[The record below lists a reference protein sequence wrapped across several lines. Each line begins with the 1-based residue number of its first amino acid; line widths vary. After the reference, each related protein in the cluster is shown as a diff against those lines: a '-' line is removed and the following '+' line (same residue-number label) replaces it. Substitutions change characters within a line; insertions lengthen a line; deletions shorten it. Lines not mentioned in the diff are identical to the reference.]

1 MFVQFEGT
9 PWLPCLD
16 YIMNLTLPCI
26 LIPIIHSVGRCHAMT
41 VYPCEIQVIIIVC
54 RQPMDLNSTPFVCDS
69 ILRDSLSKVLRPSS
83 SGKG

>member
-1 MFVQFEGT
+1 MVALFGLHNE
-9 PWLPCLD
+9 P
-16 YIMNLTLPCI
+16 YLTLYFDSNNPFCRA
-26 LIPIIHSVGRCHAMT
+26 LSCHDS